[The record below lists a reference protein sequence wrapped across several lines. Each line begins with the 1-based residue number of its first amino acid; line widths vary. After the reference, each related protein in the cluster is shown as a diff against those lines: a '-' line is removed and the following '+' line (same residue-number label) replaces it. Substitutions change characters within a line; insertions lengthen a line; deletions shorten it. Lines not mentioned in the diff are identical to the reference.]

1 MERKMIKETLE
12 ELRDELDAQPA
23 WAAHESSIVYL
34 SDLYERTK
42 EAMKEFDIST
52 ADLEKAAEAARKAE
66 SSGSDFETFKALDDA
81 FFNAMERAYHLI
93 SEKI

>member
-1 MERKMIKETLE
+1 MERKEIREVLE
-12 ELRDELDAQPA
+12 ELRDEFDAQPA

-52 ADLEKAAEAARKAE
+52 ADLEKAAEAAMEAE
-66 SSGSDFETFKALDDA
+66 GSSDFATFKALDDV
-81 FFNAMERAYHLI
+81 FYKEMEKAYHLI